1 MKKSL
6 VLVPLLSYLLILVL
20 SQLSDFITQDLKQFE
35 SELQWS
41 ELDVVI
47 EEDSGKYKK
56 WLWR

>member
-35 SELQWS
+35 SELKWS